1 MMRPGG
7 GLSGS
12 SLQVNNRYIQGQAH
26 QRFWLEV
33 SPGLLIKIKQTRNM
47 LGNDMVADIL
57 NSLISTKKKVAMFT
71 QLRKKPN
78 QHMIIN

>member
-1 MMRPGG
+1 
-7 GLSGS
+7 
-12 SLQVNNRYIQGQAH
+12 
-26 QRFWLEV
+26 
-33 SPGLLIKIKQTRNM
+33 M